1 MPTTGAHSVRRSTV
15 VLALTALLLL
25 AASPVAA
32 GTYLL
37 WYDMNGNGA
46 ADTWLVDDD
55 GNANTA
61 ERMLVDN
68 NENGR
73 VEMQAIYGAGGGRIE
88 KVWLDADE
96 NGGYEIMVQ
105 PSYAANGAVIGKS
118 LWYDPEV
125 DGRLNV
131 GYYDGN
137 LDGYYEYVCVDTNYD
152 GIADT
157 WTWNAAPAG
166 RTATDDIARRVAAAN
181 WVNGMH
187 ARGLAVFFPTV
198 SVPLP

>member
-1 MPTTGAHSVRRSTV
+1 MRRSIAALVAVTAAV
-15 VLALTALLLL
+15 ALAGPVL
-25 AASPVAA
+25 A
-32 GTYLL
+32 GTYIY
-37 WYDMNGNGA
+37 WYDQNANGI

-55 GNANTA
+55 GNASTA

-68 NENGR
+68 NENGWA
-73 VEMQAIYGAGGGRIE
+73 EMQVLNDASGRLVS
-88 KVWLDADE
+88 VWLDADE

-105 PSYAANGAVIGKS
+105 PSYAAGGAIIGRS
-118 LWYDPEV
+118 LWYDPET

-152 GIADT
+152 GVADT
-157 WTWNAAPAG
+157 WKYNTAPAG
-166 RTATDDIARRVAAAN
+166 RSATDDIARRVAAAN

-198 SVPLP
+198 TVPLP